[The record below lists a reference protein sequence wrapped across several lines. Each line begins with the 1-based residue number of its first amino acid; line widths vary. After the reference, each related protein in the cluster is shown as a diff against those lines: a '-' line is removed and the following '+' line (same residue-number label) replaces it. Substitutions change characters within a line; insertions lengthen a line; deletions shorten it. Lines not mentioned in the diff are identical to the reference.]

1 MTLITFTSSVY
12 SLYLINKLNKK
23 MNIKPKKINLKN
35 DLKTKQLY

>member
-23 MNIKPKKINLKN
+23 MNIQPKKINLKN